1 MIICQVYEAEKVVT
15 RTRVYHRSCL
25 ACSVCSRGLEAA
37 TATEAG
43 DGRVYCRGCYS
54 RHCCTTLYCTLHQH
68 YADPRQFCSLVSHR
82 YGARAGVRAGA
93 QEAGCARCG
102 DKVFSVDQVH
112 HLQHVTCVAPGARW
126 WRARASCTTASASP
140 APPAPPS
147 SPPPASAAARTGT
160 STAGSATAQGDG
172 VLCRAGNEH
181 SRSLKLVLQLHL
193 LYLGLMPF

>member
-1 MIICQVYEAEKVVT
+1 MICQVYEAEKVVT

-68 YADPRQFCSLVSHR
+68 YAHPRQFCSLASHR

-112 HLQHVTCVAPGARW
+112 HLQHVTCTAPGAGGGGPG
-126 WRARASCTTASASP
+126 P
-140 APPAPPS
+140 AV
-147 SPPPASAAARTGT
+147 PPPVPLLRHLRHPAHPRQPQPRPGRGHPLREVLQRQVTVTGGRCPDCQVM
-160 STAGSATAQGDG
+160 TAGGG
-172 VLCRAGNEH
+172 WWAG
-181 SRSLKLVLQLHL
+181 R
-193 LYLGLMPF
+193 GRPPG